1 MVTCR
6 KLRKNLL
13 LALLVLL
20 LAGLVYAGAELMGQA
35 NKNAADAGSAG
46 MDMEMASLDTIK
58 QSQTNKVN
66 WSEERALKKKID
78 QADSVY
84 RTQAGKAKSDIA
96 ASGRVSESTRSAG
109 LAAAERFR
117 QASNAYADFW
127 ERNNGKSRAR
137 LAREAGLS
145 RVKNADMVFND
156 VDSAKISAYNDQQD
170 ALAKARKEYLKDA
183 KTDVSDADR
192 AEIRRSLMP
201 RLNRL
206 NGEITSLVSSI
217 TNLLS
222 QVKGQAGGMGM
233 GSLGGCARQAVM
245 TGPVDGPAAL
255 LSPLMGL
262 LNMAKGLGSNVSS
275 LMGDINSL

>member
-78 QADSVY
+78 QADSMY

-109 LAAAERFR
+109 L
-117 QASNAYADFW
+117 
-127 ERNNGKSRAR
+127 
-137 LAREAGLS
+137 
-145 RVKNADMVFND
+145 
-156 VDSAKISAYNDQQD
+156 
-170 ALAKARKEYLKDA
+170 
-183 KTDVSDADR
+183 
-192 AEIRRSLMP
+192 
-201 RLNRL
+201 
-206 NGEITSLVSSI
+206 
-217 TNLLS
+217 
-222 QVKGQAGGMGM
+222 
-233 GSLGGCARQAVM
+233 
-245 TGPVDGPAAL
+245 
-255 LSPLMGL
+255 
-262 LNMAKGLGSNVSS
+262 
-275 LMGDINSL
+275 